1 MNFFFLTSIIV
12 LSIFVL
18 LALSISPRFN
28 WSDSLVAKD
37 YSLFLTI
44 NNLHYGLVL
53 NELMI
58 WMTLYGREIVWIV
71 VIVIFFVFGGWLG
84 KKIAVTIGLSILVLT
99 FLVPVI
105 KNLVE
110 RPRPLV
116 PQADFLLAADKEYAF
131 PSGHAT
137 IVAAGVAVVLALY
150 RGSARRT
157 FISIILSFEVVLVCV
172 SRVYVGAHYPLDV
185 LGGILLGI
193 GVSFIFVGSI
203 KSIESQIMVPIKRK
217 LQR

>member
-1 MNFFFLTSIIV
+1 MNFFFLTSIIL

-37 YSLFLTI
+37 YSLFLTV

-58 WMTLYGREIVWIV
+58 WMTIYGREIVWIV
-71 VIVIFFVFGGWLG
+71 VIIMFFVFGGWLG

>member
-1 MNFFFLTSIIV
+1 
-12 LSIFVL
+12 
-18 LALSISPRFN
+18 
-28 WSDSLVAKD
+28 
-37 YSLFLTI
+37 
-44 NNLHYGLVL
+44 
-53 NELMI
+53 
-58 WMTLYGREIVWIV
+58 
-71 VIVIFFVFGGWLG
+71 
-84 KKIAVTIGLSILVLT
+84 
-99 FLVPVI
+99 
-105 KNLVE
+105 
-110 RPRPLV
+110 LV

>member
-37 YSLFLTI
+37 YSLFLTV

-71 VIVIFFVFGGWLG
+71 VIIIFFVFGGWLG

-157 FISIILSFEVVLVCV
+157 IISIILSFEVVLVCV

>member
-37 YSLFLTI
+37 YSLFLTV

-71 VIVIFFVFGGWLG
+71 VIIIFFVFGGWLG

-116 PQADFLLAADKEYAF
+116 PQADFLLAVDKEYAF

>member
-1 MNFFFLTSIIV
+1 MNFFFLTSIII

-18 LALSISPRFN
+18 LALAVSPRSY

-37 YSLFLTI
+37 YSLFLTV
-44 NNLHYGLVL
+44 NNSHYGLL

-58 WMTLYGREIVWIV
+58 WMTLYGREIVWI
-71 VIVIFFVFGGWLG
+71 IVIIMFFIFGGWLG
-84 KKIAVTIGLSILVLT
+84 KKIAVTIGISILVLT

-116 PQADFLLAADKEYAF
+116 PLVDFLLAADKEYAF

-137 IVAAGVAVVLALY
+137 IVAAGLAVVLALY

-157 FISIILSFEVVLVCV
+157 FISIILSIEAALVCI

-193 GVSFIFVGSI
+193 GISFVCVGSI
-203 KSIESQIMVPIKRK
+203 KSIESRLMVPIKRK

>member
-37 YSLFLTI
+37 YSLFLTV

-58 WMTLYGREIVWIV
+58 WMTIYGREIVWIV
-71 VIVIFFVFGGWLG
+71 VIIMFFVFGGWLG

-157 FISIILSFEVVLVCV
+157 IISIILSFEVVLVCV

>member
-37 YSLFLTI
+37 YSLFLTV

-71 VIVIFFVFGGWLG
+71 VIIIFFVFGGWLG

-203 KSIESQIMVPIKRK
+203 KSIESQIMVPIKRR

>member
-1 MNFFFLTSIIV
+1 MSFFFLTSIII

-18 LALSISPRFN
+18 LALSVSPRVN

-37 YSLFLTI
+37 YSLFLTV

-58 WMTLYGREIVWIV
+58 SMTLYGREIVWI
-71 VIVIFFVFGGWLG
+71 IVIIMFFIFGGWLG

-110 RPRPLV
+110 RPRPFV
-116 PQADFLLAADKEYAF
+116 PKADFLLAADKEYAF

-157 FISIILSFEVVLVCV
+157 FISIILSIEAALVCI

-203 KSIESQIMVPIKRK
+203 KSIESRLMVPIKRK

>member
-37 YSLFLTI
+37 YSLFLTV

-71 VIVIFFVFGGWLG
+71 VIIVFFVFGGWLG

-105 KNLVE
+105 KNSVE

>member
-1 MNFFFLTSIIV
+1 MNFFFLTSIIL

-37 YSLFLTI
+37 YSLFLTV

-58 WMTLYGREIVWIV
+58 WMTIYGREIVWIV
-71 VIVIFFVFGGWLG
+71 VIIMFFVFGGWLG

-157 FISIILSFEVVLVCV
+157 IISIILSFEVVLVCV

-203 KSIESQIMVPIKRK
+203 KSIESQIMLPIKRK

>member
-1 MNFFFLTSIIV
+1 MNFFFLTSIII

-18 LALSISPRFN
+18 LALSVSPRFN
-28 WSDSLVAKD
+28 WSDSLDAKD
-37 YSLFLTI
+37 YSLFLTV
-44 NNLHYGLVL
+44 NNSHYGLL

-58 WMTLYGREIVWIV
+58 WMTLYGREIVWI
-71 VIVIFFVFGGWLG
+71 IVIIMFFIFGGWLG
-84 KKIAVTIGLSILVLT
+84 KKIAVIIGISILVLT

-116 PQADFLLAADKEYAF
+116 PQVDFLVAADKEYAF

-137 IVAAGVAVVLALY
+137 IVAAGVAVVLALF

-157 FISIILSFEVVLVCV
+157 FISIILSIEAVLVCI

-203 KSIESQIMVPIKRK
+203 KSIDSQIMVPIKRK

>member
-1 MNFFFLTSIIV
+1 MNFFFLVSLII
-12 LSIFVL
+12 LSLFVL
-18 LALSISPRFN
+18 LALAVSPKLEWN
-28 WSDSLVAKD
+28 DSLVAKD
-37 YSLFLTI
+37 NLLFLTV
-44 NNLHYGLVL
+44 NNSHSGLVL

-58 WMTLYGREIVWIV
+58 WMTLYGREIVWI
-71 VIVIFFVFGGWLG
+71 IIIIMFFVFGGWLG
-84 KKIAVTIGLSILVLT
+84 KKIAVIIGLSILVLT

-105 KNLVE
+105 KNLIE

-116 PQADFLLAADKEYAF
+116 PQVDFLLAADKEYAF

-157 FISIILSFEVVLVCV
+157 LISVILSIEAALVCI

-185 LGGILLGI
+185 IGGILLGI

-203 KSIESQIMVPIKRK
+203 KSIEMNIMVPIRRK

>member
-1 MNFFFLTSIIV
+1 
-12 LSIFVL
+12 
-18 LALSISPRFN
+18 
-28 WSDSLVAKD
+28 
-37 YSLFLTI
+37 
-44 NNLHYGLVL
+44 
-53 NELMI
+53 MI
-58 WMTLYGREIVWIV
+58 WMTLYGREIVWI
-71 VIVIFFVFGGWLG
+71 IVIIMFFIFGGWLG
-84 KKIAVTIGLSILVLT
+84 KKIAVTIGISILVLT

-116 PQADFLLAADKEYAF
+116 PLVDFLLAADKEYAF

-137 IVAAGVAVVLALY
+137 IVAAGLAVVLALY

-157 FISIILSFEVVLVCV
+157 FISIILSIEAALVCI

-193 GVSFIFVGSI
+193 GISFVCVGSI
-203 KSIESQIMVPIKRK
+203 KSIESRLMVPIKRK

>member
-1 MNFFFLTSIIV
+1 MNFFFLTSIII

-18 LALSISPRFN
+18 LALAVSPRFN

-37 YSLFLTI
+37 YSLFLTV

-58 WMTLYGREIVWIV
+58 SMTLYGREIVWIV
-71 VIVIFFVFGGWLG
+71 VIIMFFIFGGWLG

-105 KNLVE
+105 KYLVE

-116 PQADFLLAADKEYAF
+116 PQVDFLLATDKEYAF

>member
-1 MNFFFLTSIIV
+1 MNFFFLTSIIL

-37 YSLFLTI
+37 YSLFLTV

-71 VIVIFFVFGGWLG
+71 VIIMFFVFGGWLG

-157 FISIILSFEVVLVCV
+157 IISIILSFEVVLVCV

>member
-37 YSLFLTI
+37 YSLFLTV

-71 VIVIFFVFGGWLG
+71 VIIVFFVFGGWLG

>member
-37 YSLFLTI
+37 YSLFLTV

-157 FISIILSFEVVLVCV
+157 LISIILSFEVVLVCV

>member
-1 MNFFFLTSIIV
+1 MFFLTSIIS
-12 LSIFVL
+12 LFIFVL
-18 LALSISPRFN
+18 VALSISPRFN

-37 YSLFLTI
+37 YSLFLTV

-58 WMTLYGREIVWIV
+58 WMTIYGREIVWIV
-71 VIVIFFVFGGWLG
+71 VIIMFFVFGGWLG

-105 KNLVE
+105 KNSVE

-157 FISIILSFEVVLVCV
+157 IISIILSFEVVLVCV

>member
-37 YSLFLTI
+37 YSLFLTV

-71 VIVIFFVFGGWLG
+71 VIIIFFVFGGWLG

-137 IVAAGVAVVLALY
+137 IVLSLILTLPIL
-150 RGSARRT
+150 SL
-157 FISIILSFEVVLVCV
+157 IILLFL
-172 SRVYVGAHYPLDV
+172 PFD
-185 LGGILLGI
+185 
-193 GVSFIFVGSI
+193 GS
-203 KSIESQIMVPIKRK
+203 SP
-217 LQR
+217 

>member
-37 YSLFLTI
+37 YSLFLTV

-58 WMTLYGREIVWIV
+58 SMTLYGREIVWIV
-71 VIVIFFVFGGWLG
+71 VIIMFFIFGGWLG

-105 KNLVE
+105 KYLVE

>member
-1 MNFFFLTSIIV
+1 MNFFFLTSIII

-18 LALSISPRFN
+18 LALSVSPRFN
-28 WSDSLVAKD
+28 WSNSLVAKD
-37 YSLFLTI
+37 YSLFLTV
-44 NNLHYGLVL
+44 NNSHYGTVL

-58 WMTLYGREIVWIV
+58 WMTLYGREIVWI
-71 VIVIFFVFGGWLG
+71 IVIIMFFIFGGWLG

-116 PQADFLLAADKEYAF
+116 PKVDFLLATDKEYAF

-137 IVAAGVAVVLALY
+137 IVAGVAVVLALY

-157 FISIILSFEVVLVCV
+157 FISIILSIEAASCMHLKSVCRR
-172 SRVYVGAHYPLDV
+172 SLSIRCNRRDPTRNRC
-185 LGGILLGI
+185 ILY
-193 GVSFIFVGSI
+193 FCWFN
-203 KSIESQIMVPIKRK
+203 
-217 LQR
+217 

>member
-37 YSLFLTI
+37 YSLFLTV

-71 VIVIFFVFGGWLG
+71 VIIMFFVFGGWLG

>member
-71 VIVIFFVFGGWLG
+71 VIIIFFVFGGWLG

>member
-37 YSLFLTI
+37 YSLFLTV

-71 VIVIFFVFGGWLG
+71 VIIVFFVFGGWLG

-137 IVAAGVAVVLALY
+137 IVAAGVAVVLTLY